1 MNTMVNSRK
10 GRRKRSKG
18 NSDSDDRQI
27 KRLNASETAMDETAV
42 FSVPNEPSEQAAAE
56 FSSQE
61 PPSAQEMW
69 QLLKQIE
76 INTTALLEENRQ
88 LRKSLEFT
96 QTEVQELKS
105 CNALLTTRIE
115 ALEARE
121 KIADKIIHDLE
132 EKYDDIEQ
140 YSRKFDL
147 EIHGIPERKEEDVTQ
162 IILDLAEAIDA
173 DVREEDIDICHR
185 LYKAEGKARPII
197 VKFTNYDSKYEMYS
211 KRLRLRKVDN
221 REKFGVERI
230 FINENLTSRRA
241 LLYSKVRKKVKDNP
255 VWNTWTID
263 GKIFLRKSPTGR
275 PIRIK
280 AEDDIN
286 KH

>member
-1 MNTMVNSRK
+1 MKNMGNNRR

-18 NSDSDDRQI
+18 NSDSDERQN
-27 KRLNASETAMDETAV
+27 KRHNASEAAMDEPAV
-42 FSVPNEPSEQAAAE
+42 FSEQNEPSEQPAE

-69 QLLKQIE
+69 KLLKRIE
-76 INTTALLEENRQ
+76 INTTTLLEENRQ

-96 QTEVQELKS
+96 QSEVEGLKT
-105 CNALLTTRIE
+105 CNELLTTRIE
-115 ALEARE
+115 SLEERE
-121 KIADKIIHDLE
+121 KLVNKTMHDLE

-140 YSRKFDL
+140 YSRKFNL
-147 EIHGIPERKEEDVTQ
+147 EIHGIPERKEEDITQ
-162 IILDLAEAIDA
+162 IILDLAEVIDA

-211 KRLRLRKVDN
+211 KRLRLRKVNN
-221 REKFGVERI
+221 RQKFGVERV

-241 LLYSKVRKKVKDNP
+241 LLYSKVRKKVKDNSD
-255 VWNTWTID
+255 WNTWTMD

-275 PIRIK
+275 PTRIK
-280 AEDDIN
+280 VEDDIN

>member
-1 MNTMVNSRK
+1 
-10 GRRKRSKG
+10 
-18 NSDSDDRQI
+18 
-27 KRLNASETAMDETAV
+27 MDETAV
-42 FSVPNEPSEQAAAE
+42 FSVSNEPSEQPAE

-69 QLLKQIE
+69 KPLKRIE

-105 CNALLTTRIE
+105 CNVLLATRIE
-115 ALEARE
+115 ALEGRE
-121 KIADKIIHDLE
+121 KIADKTIHDLE

-140 YSRKFDL
+140 YSRKFNL
-147 EIHGIPERKEEDVTQ
+147 EIHGIPERKEEDITQ

-173 DVREEDIDICHR
+173 DVWEEDIDICHR

-221 REKFGVERI
+221 REKFGVERV

-241 LLYSKVRKKVKDNP
+241 LLYSKVRKK
-255 VWNTWTID
+255 
-263 GKIFLRKSPTGR
+263 
-275 PIRIK
+275 
-280 AEDDIN
+280 
-286 KH
+286 

>member
-1 MNTMVNSRK
+1 
-10 GRRKRSKG
+10 
-18 NSDSDDRQI
+18 
-27 KRLNASETAMDETAV
+27 MDETAV

-69 QLLKQIE
+69 QLLKRIE

-115 ALEARE
+115 ALESRE

-140 YSRKFDL
+140 YSRKFNL

-197 VKFTNYDSKYEMYS
+197 VKFTNDSKYEMYS

-221 REKFGVERI
+221 RENFE
-230 FINENLTSRRA
+230 
-241 LLYSKVRKKVKDNP
+241 
-255 VWNTWTID
+255 
-263 GKIFLRKSPTGR
+263 
-275 PIRIK
+275 
-280 AEDDIN
+280 
-286 KH
+286 

>member
-1 MNTMVNSRK
+1 MNTMVNSGR

-18 NSDSDDRQI
+18 NSDSDDRQN

-42 FSVPNEPSEQAAAE
+42 FSVPNEPSEQPAE

-69 QLLKQIE
+69 KLLKRIE

-105 CNALLTTRIE
+105 CNVLLATRIE

-121 KIADKIIHDLE
+121 KIADKTIHDLE

-140 YSRKFDL
+140 YSRKFNL
-147 EIHGIPERKEEDVTQ
+147 EIHGIPERKEEDITQ

-221 REKFGVERI
+221 REKFGVERV

-241 LLYSKVRKKVKDNP
+241 LLYSKVRKKVKDNS
-255 VWNTWTID
+255 VWNTWTMD

-280 AEDDIN
+280 TEDDIN

>member
-1 MNTMVNSRK
+1 MVNSRK

-18 NSDSDDRQI
+18 NSDSDDRQN
-27 KRLNASETAMDETAV
+27 KKFNASETAMDETAV
-42 FSVPNEPSEQAAAE
+42 FSVSNEPSEQPAE

-61 PPSAQEMW
+61 PPSAQQMW
-69 QLLKQIE
+69 KLLKRIE

-121 KIADKIIHDLE
+121 KVADKTIHDLE

-140 YSRKFDL
+140 YSRKFNL
-147 EIHGIPERKEEDVTQ
+147 EIHGIPERKEEDIAQ

-221 REKFGVERI
+221 REKFGVERV

-241 LLYSKVRKKVKDNP
+241 LLYSKVRKKVKDNS
-255 VWNTWTID
+255 VWNTWTMD
-263 GKIFLRKSPTGR
+263 GKIFLRKSPMGR
-275 PIRIK
+275 PIHIK
-280 AEDDIN
+280 AEDNIN
-286 KH
+286 KQ

>member
-1 MNTMVNSRK
+1 MVNSRK

-18 NSDSDDRQI
+18 NSDSDDRQN

-42 FSVPNEPSEQAAAE
+42 FSVPNEPSEQPAE

-69 QLLKQIE
+69 KLLKRIE

-115 ALEARE
+115 GLEASE
-121 KIADKIIHDLE
+121 KIADKTIHDLE

-140 YSRKFDL
+140 YSRKFNL
-147 EIHGIPERKEEDVTQ
+147 EILGIPERKEEDITQ

-221 REKFGVERI
+221 REKFGVERV

-241 LLYSKVRKKVKDNP
+241 LLYSKVRKKVKDNS
-255 VWNTWTID
+255 VWNTWTMD

-280 AEDDIN
+280 TEDDIN

>member
-1 MNTMVNSRK
+1 MVNSRK

-18 NSDSDDRQI
+18 NSDSDDRQN
-27 KRLNASETAMDETAV
+27 KRLNASETAMDETAI
-42 FSVPNEPSEQAAAE
+42 FSVPNEPTEQAAAE

-61 PPSAQEMW
+61 PPSAQKMW
-69 QLLKQIE
+69 QPLKRIE

-140 YSRKFDL
+140 YSRKFNL

>member
-1 MNTMVNSRK
+1 MVRK

-18 NSDSDDRQI
+18 NSDSDDRQN
-27 KRLNASETAMDETAV
+27 KRLNASETDMAETAV
-42 FSVPNEPSEQAAAE
+42 FSKPSEQSEQPAE
-56 FSSQE
+56 YSSQE
-61 PPSAQEMW
+61 PPSSQEMW
-69 QLLKQIE
+69 KLLKRIE

-115 ALEARE
+115 AMEERE
-121 KIADKIIHDLE
+121 KIADKTIHDLE

-140 YSRKFDL
+140 YSRKFNL
-147 EIHGIPERKEEDVTQ
+147 EIHGIPERKEEDITQ
-162 IILDLAEAIDA
+162 IILDLADTIDA

-197 VKFTNYDSKYEMYS
+197 LKFTNYDSKYEMYS

-221 REKFGVERI
+221 REKFGVERV

-241 LLYSKVRKKVKDNP
+241 LLYSKVRKKVKDNSA
-255 VWNTWTID
+255 WNTWTMD

-275 PIRIK
+275 PICIK

>member
-1 MNTMVNSRK
+1 MVNSRK

-18 NSDSDDRQI
+18 NSDSDDRQNI
-27 KRLNASETAMDETAV
+27 RLNASETDMDETAV
-42 FSVPNEPSEQAAAE
+42 FSKPSEQSEQPAE
-56 FSSQE
+56 YSSQE
-61 PPSAQEMW
+61 PPSSQEMW
-69 QLLKQIE
+69 KLLKRIE

-115 ALEARE
+115 AMEARE
-121 KIADKIIHDLE
+121 KIADKTIHDLE

-140 YSRKFDL
+140 YSRKFNL
-147 EIHGIPERKEEDVTQ
+147 EIHGIPERKEEDITQ
-162 IILDLAEAIDA
+162 IILDLADTIDA

-221 REKFGVERI
+221 REKFGVERV

-241 LLYSKVRKKVKDNP
+241 LLYSKVRKKVKDNSA
-255 VWNTWTID
+255 WNTWTMD

>member
-18 NSDSDDRQI
+18 NSDSDDRQN
-27 KRLNASETAMDETAV
+27 KKFNASETAMDETAV
-42 FSVPNEPSEQAAAE
+42 FSVSNEPSEQPAE

-61 PPSAQEMW
+61 PPSAQQMW
-69 QLLKQIE
+69 KLLKRIE

-121 KIADKIIHDLE
+121 KVADKTIHDLE

-140 YSRKFDL
+140 YSRKFNL
-147 EIHGIPERKEEDVTQ
+147 EIHGIPERKEEDIAQ

-221 REKFGVERI
+221 REKFGVERV

-241 LLYSKVRKKVKDNP
+241 LLYSKV
-255 VWNTWTID
+255 
-263 GKIFLRKSPTGR
+263 
-275 PIRIK
+275 
-280 AEDDIN
+280 
-286 KH
+286 

>member
-18 NSDSDDRQI
+18 NSDSDDRQN

-69 QLLKQIE
+69 QLLKRIE

-140 YSRKFDL
+140 YSRKFNL

>member
-1 MNTMVNSRK
+1 
-10 GRRKRSKG
+10 
-18 NSDSDDRQI
+18 
-27 KRLNASETAMDETAV
+27 MDETAV

-56 FSSQE
+56 FSRQE

-69 QLLKQIE
+69 QLLKRIE

-140 YSRKFDL
+140 YSRKFNL

>member
-18 NSDSDDRQI
+18 NSDSDDRQN

-69 QLLKQIE
+69 QLLKRIE

-96 QTEVQELKS
+96 QIEVQELKS

-121 KIADKIIHDLE
+121 KIADKIIHELE

-140 YSRKFDL
+140 YLRKFNL
-147 EIHGIPERKEEDVTQ
+147 EIHGIPERKEEEVTQ

>member
-18 NSDSDDRQI
+18 NSDSDDRQN

-42 FSVPNEPSEQAAAE
+42 FSVPNELSEQPAE
-56 FSSQE
+56 FSSEE

-69 QLLKQIE
+69 KLLKRIE

-105 CNALLTTRIE
+105 CNVLLTTRIE

-121 KIADKIIHDLE
+121 KIADKTIHDLE

-140 YSRKFDL
+140 YSRKFNL
-147 EIHGIPERKEEDVTQ
+147 EIHGIPERKEEDITQ

-185 LYKAEGKARPII
+185 VYKAEGKARPII

-221 REKFGVERI
+221 REKFGVERV

-241 LLYSKVRKKVKDNP
+241 LLYSKVRKKVKDNS
-255 VWNTWTID
+255 VWNTWTMD

-280 AEDDIN
+280 TEDDIN

>member
-18 NSDSDDRQI
+18 NSDSDDRQN
-27 KRLNASETAMDETAV
+27 KKFNASETAMDETAV
-42 FSVPNEPSEQAAAE
+42 FSVSNEPSEQPAE

-61 PPSAQEMW
+61 PPSAQQMW
-69 QLLKQIE
+69 KLLKRIE

-121 KIADKIIHDLE
+121 KVADKTIHDLE

-140 YSRKFDL
+140 YSRKFNL
-147 EIHGIPERKEEDVTQ
+147 EIHGIPERKEEDIAQ

-221 REKFGVERI
+221 REKFGVERV

-241 LLYSKVRKKVKDNP
+241 LLYSKVRKKVKDNS
-255 VWNTWTID
+255 VWNTWTMD

-286 KH
+286 KQ

>member
-1 MNTMVNSRK
+1 MVNSRK

-18 NSDSDDRQI
+18 NSDSDDRQN
-27 KRLNASETAMDETAV
+27 KRLNASETDMDETAV
-42 FSVPNEPSEQAAAE
+42 FSKPSEQSEQPAE
-56 FSSQE
+56 YSSQE
-61 PPSAQEMW
+61 PPSSQEMW
-69 QLLKQIE
+69 KLLKRIE

-105 CNALLTTRIE
+105 CNTLLTTRIE
-115 ALEARE
+115 AMEARE
-121 KIADKIIHDLE
+121 KIADKTIHDLE

-140 YSRKFDL
+140 YSRKFNL
-147 EIHGIPERKEEDVTQ
+147 EIHGIPERKEEDITQ
-162 IILDLAEAIDA
+162 IIFDLADTIDA
-173 DVREEDIDICHR
+173 DVREEDIDICHC

-221 REKFGVERI
+221 REKFGVERV

-241 LLYSKVRKKVKDNP
+241 LLYSKVRKKVKDNSA
-255 VWNTWTID
+255 WNTWTMD

>member
-18 NSDSDDRQI
+18 NSDSDDRQN

-69 QLLKQIE
+69 QLLKRIE

-140 YSRKFDL
+140 YSRKFNL

-197 VKFTNYDSKYEMYS
+197 VKFTNDSKYEMYS

>member
-1 MNTMVNSRK
+1 MNTMVRK

-18 NSDSDDRQI
+18 NSDSDDRQN
-27 KRLNASETAMDETAV
+27 KRLNASETDMAETAV
-42 FSVPNEPSEQAAAE
+42 FSKPSEQSEQPAE
-56 FSSQE
+56 YSSQE
-61 PPSAQEMW
+61 PPSSQEMW
-69 QLLKQIE
+69 KLLKRIE

-115 ALEARE
+115 AMEARE
-121 KIADKIIHDLE
+121 KIADKTIHDLE

-140 YSRKFDL
+140 YSRKFNL
-147 EIHGIPERKEEDVTQ
+147 EIHGIPERKEEDITQ
-162 IILDLAEAIDA
+162 IILDLADTIDA

-221 REKFGVERI
+221 REKFGVERV

-241 LLYSKVRKKVKDNP
+241 LLYSKVRKKVKDYSA
-255 VWNTWTID
+255 WNTWTMD

-275 PIRIK
+275 PFRIK

>member
-1 MNTMVNSRK
+1 MVNSRK

-18 NSDSDDRQI
+18 NSDSDDRQN
-27 KRLNASETAMDETAV
+27 KKLNASETDMDETAV
-42 FSVPNEPSEQAAAE
+42 FSKPSEQSEQPAE
-56 FSSQE
+56 YSSQE
-61 PPSAQEMW
+61 PPSSQEMW
-69 QLLKQIE
+69 KLLKRIE

-115 ALEARE
+115 AMEARE
-121 KIADKIIHDLE
+121 KIADKTIHDLE

-140 YSRKFDL
+140 YSRKFNL
-147 EIHGIPERKEEDVTQ
+147 EIHGIPERKEEDITQ
-162 IILDLAEAIDA
+162 IILDLADTIDA

-221 REKFGVERI
+221 REKFGVERV

-241 LLYSKVRKKVKDNP
+241 LLYSKVRKKVKDNSA
-255 VWNTWTID
+255 WNTWTMD

>member
-1 MNTMVNSRK
+1 MVNSRK

-18 NSDSDDRQI
+18 NSDSDDRQN

-42 FSVPNEPSEQAAAE
+42 FSVPNEPSEQPAE

-69 QLLKQIE
+69 KLLKRIE

-105 CNALLTTRIE
+105 CNVLLATRIE

-121 KIADKIIHDLE
+121 KIADKTIHDLE

-140 YSRKFDL
+140 YSRKFNL
-147 EIHGIPERKEEDVTQ
+147 EILGIPERKEEDITQ

-221 REKFGVERI
+221 REKFGVERV

-241 LLYSKVRKKVKDNP
+241 LLYSKVRKKVKDNS
-255 VWNTWTID
+255 VWNTWTMD

-280 AEDDIN
+280 TEDDIN

>member
-1 MNTMVNSRK
+1 
-10 GRRKRSKG
+10 
-18 NSDSDDRQI
+18 
-27 KRLNASETAMDETAV
+27 
-42 FSVPNEPSEQAAAE
+42 
-56 FSSQE
+56 
-61 PPSAQEMW
+61 
-69 QLLKQIE
+69 
-76 INTTALLEENRQ
+76 LEENRQ

-105 CNALLTTRIE
+105 CNVFLTTRIE

-121 KIADKIIHDLE
+121 KIVDRTIHDLE

-140 YSRKFDL
+140 YSRKFNL
-147 EIHGIPERKEEDVTQ
+147 EIHGIPERKEEDIVQ
-162 IILDLAEAIDA
+162 MILDLAKTTDA

-211 KRLRLRKVDN
+211 KRLWLRKVDN
-221 REKFGVERI
+221 REKFGVERV

-255 VWNTWTID
+255 VWKTWTMD
-263 GKIFLRKSPTGR
+263 GKIFLRKAPTGR
-275 PIRIK
+275 SIRIK
-280 AEDDIN
+280 IEDDIN

>member
-18 NSDSDDRQI
+18 NSDSDDRQN
-27 KRLNASETAMDETAV
+27 KKFNASETAMDETAV
-42 FSVPNEPSEQAAAE
+42 FSVSNEPSEQPAE

-61 PPSAQEMW
+61 PPSAQQMW
-69 QLLKQIE
+69 KLLKRIE

-121 KIADKIIHDLE
+121 KVADKTIHDLE

-140 YSRKFDL
+140 YSRKFNL
-147 EIHGIPERKEEDVTQ
+147 EIHGIPERKEGDIAQ

-221 REKFGVERI
+221 REKFGVERV

-241 LLYSKVRKKVKDNP
+241 LLYSKVRKKVKDNS
-255 VWNTWTID
+255 VWNTWTMD

-286 KH
+286 KQ